1 MVRAVDP
8 NTFQPK
14 IGFKTRYGMIANPY
28 VTSASGLSDA
38 DGATFTADRNQYY
51 RKTLVR
57 NLM

>member
-28 VTSASGLSDA
+28 VVKTTGAPDQA
-38 DGATFTADRNQYY
+38 DFTADRNQYY
-51 RKTLVR
+51 RLSKVV